1 MSDYESDLDDSWLQ
15 DWEKE
20 EEEYDIFYKD
30 ITDLIRVNYIYISE
44 KKKIY
49 HIKKE
54 TIDLED
60 NILDKAHLIYLL
72 KKNKEFNNTSHKI
85 ISILQYN
92 IDIKPQDVNL
102 FVKKPDNFNF
112 LKVNENIDD
121 IKWEDSINL
130 FKDINTLYIIYYKP
144 PYKPRK
150 NTKKIY
156 IKEKLKRKKTKKNY
170 LKSKKE
176 TN

>member
-1 MSDYESDLDDSWLQ
+1 M
-15 DWEKE
+15 
-20 EEEYDIFYKD
+20 
-30 ITDLIRVNYIYISE
+30 
-44 KKKIY
+44 
-49 HIKKE
+49 
-54 TIDLED
+54 
-60 NILDKAHLIYLL
+60 L

-92 IDIKPQDVNL
+92 IDIKPQDINL

-156 IKEKLKRKKTKKNY
+156 IKEKLKRKKTKKTR
-170 LKSKKE
+170 KKK
-176 TN
+176 TRR